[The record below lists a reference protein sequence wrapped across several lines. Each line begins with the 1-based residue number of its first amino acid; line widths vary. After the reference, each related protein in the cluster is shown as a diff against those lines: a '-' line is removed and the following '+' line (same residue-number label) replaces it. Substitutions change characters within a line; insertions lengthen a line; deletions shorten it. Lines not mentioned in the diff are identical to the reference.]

1 MIFPALAPPLRKSP
15 VHNIQEALGIFHPAG
30 VEMIQSQ
37 SLYILHAPQG
47 PHLLR
52 ASSQAPAVSQVTRDI
67 HILSW

>member
-15 VHNIQEALGIFHPAG
+15 VHNNQEALGIFHLP
-30 VEMIQSQ
+30 SP
-37 SLYILHAPQG
+37 YILVHAPQG

-52 ASSQAPAVSQVTRDI
+52 PSSQAPAVSQVTRDI